1 MKRNNDIIKIKPE
14 IIKQLSEID
23 KYLKKNSEIDQK
35 LIELLNVY
43 VSQINGC
50 AYCLNAHINNAKKL
64 GVPDK
69 KLYLISVWK
78 ETQIYS
84 EEERVALNLAR
95 KVTDIGSFSALDRE
109 FKETSEFFS
118 ESGYVDLL
126 LAITNINTWNRLMI
140 GTGAT
145 VAN

>member
-1 MKRNNDIIKIKPE
+1 M
-14 IIKQLSEID
+14 
-23 KYLKKNSEIDQK
+23 
-35 LIELLNVY
+35 
-43 VSQINGC
+43 
-50 AYCLNAHINNAKKL
+50 
-64 GVPDK
+64 
-69 KLYLISVWK
+69 YLISVWK